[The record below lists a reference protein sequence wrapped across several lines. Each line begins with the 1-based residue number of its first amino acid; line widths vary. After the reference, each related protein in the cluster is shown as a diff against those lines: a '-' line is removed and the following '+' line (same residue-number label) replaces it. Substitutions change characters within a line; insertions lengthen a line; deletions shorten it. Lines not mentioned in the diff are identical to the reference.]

1 MSFVADRANIPTST
15 TLQVSDR
22 VKELNRSGKE
32 VVDLSAGEP
41 DFPTPEHIREYAK
54 RALDEG
60 YTFYVDAAGLLD
72 LREAIAEKLQAEN
85 GIHVNPKD
93 NVIVTVGGK
102 EAVFASIMATVN
114 PGEEVIITDP
124 GWVSYAPCVQLA
136 GGRAVY
142 LPLNERDEFV
152 ISPDNFLKAITN
164 KTKMLIL
171 NSPNNPTGSVLSK
184 EVLEHIAD
192 HARRK
197 RILVLSDELYE
208 KIIYD
213 GTKHY
218 SIGSFPGMEELAIT
232 VNGFSKSMAMT
243 GWRLGYLAGPRTLVQ
258 RIKAIH
264 SHMVTGPCTFV
275 QRAAAL
281 ALRDHRTSESIN
293 KMVLEYARRRELLV
307 RELVKTEVISCK
319 KPQGTFYAFANIT
332 RSGLSSE
339 KFSKALL
346 ERARVAVIPGNAFG
360 PHGEGFV
367 RVSFA
372 ASTGD
377 IGAAIERTL
386 SAIPELKAPLP

>member
-281 ALRDHRTSESIN
+281 ALRDQRTSESIN

-372 ASTGD
+372 ASTD
-377 IGAAIERTL
+377 NIGAAIERTL

>member
-54 RALDEG
+54 RALDAG

-114 PGEEVIITDP
+114 PGEEVIISDP

>member
-1 MSFVADRANIPTST
+1 MSFVADRASIPTST

-22 VKELNRSGKE
+22 VKELNRTGKE

-54 RALDEG
+54 RALDAG

-85 GIHVNPKD
+85 GIQANPKD

-192 HARRK
+192 NARRK

-243 GWRLGYLAGPRTLVQ
+243 GWRLGYLAGPRTIVQ

-281 ALRDHRTSESIN
+281 ALRDQRTSESIN
-293 KMVLEYARRRELLV
+293 KMVLEYARRRELLITG
-307 RELVKTEVISCK
+307 LTKTGVISCK

-367 RVSFA
+367 RLSFA
-372 ASTGD
+372 AS
-377 IGAAIERTL
+377 IEEISAAMERAR
-386 SAIPELKAPLP
+386 SVIPELKAPLP